1 MTPAERDAVH
11 RNNLHAIMLADEAL
25 ITPAMLAMQEHNV
38 QRDRMRRRRIA
49 RSDAM
54 LQLMPEWRSE
64 VHGIWGEHD
73 ALYQGSLDRIQ
84 GLLSACDLRG
94 FHVVPDAGHWVQYEQ
109 AERFNQVLLH
119 CLQD

>member
-1 MTPAERDAVH
+1 
-11 RNNLHAIMLADEAL
+11 
-25 ITPAMLAMQEHNV
+25 
-38 QRDRMRRRRIA
+38 
-49 RSDAM
+49 
-54 LQLMPEWRSE
+54 MPEWRSE